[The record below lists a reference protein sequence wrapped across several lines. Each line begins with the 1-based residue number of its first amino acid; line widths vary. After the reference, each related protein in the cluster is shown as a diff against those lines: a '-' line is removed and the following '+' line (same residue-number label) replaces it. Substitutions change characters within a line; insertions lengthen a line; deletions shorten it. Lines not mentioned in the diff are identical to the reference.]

1 MILITEHTKDLA
13 VLQRESPSDRFSGG
27 SAELLRFLNRPESK
41 IRKKGVVT
49 RDGAFAKSIVE
60 VHFVRCDGANN
71 LYWKLLRACAE
82 KHSPKAAVATHT
94 AQAFMLHEMFKSFYN
109 DGKSTADLKPSEFKV
124 YYDHCQR
131 RCIEVFGVT
140 GMDEDDGEFDH
151 GFEPVN
157 GKKE

>member
-1 MILITEHTKDLA
+1 MIHITEHTKDLA
-13 VLQRESPSDRFSGG
+13 VMHRESHGDRFTGG
-27 SAELLRFLNRPESK
+27 TWEMLKFLGREKSK

-49 RDGAFAKSIVE
+49 RDGLFPQSIVE

-94 AQAFMLHEMFKSFYN
+94 AQALMLHEMFKSFFN
-109 DGKSTADLKPSEFKV
+109 DSKTTSDLKPSEFKV

-131 RCIEVFGVT
+131 RCIEVFGVS

-157 GKKE
+157 PK